1 MRTLSKKNYEE
12 KLIIEETL
20 RKAEQRLKDT
30 LEDNLQKEQLIRKE
44 K

>member
-1 MRTLSKKNYEE
+1 MKALSKKNYEE
-12 KLIIEETL
+12 KLVIEETL

-30 LEDNLQKEQLIRKE
+30 LEENLQKEQLIRKE